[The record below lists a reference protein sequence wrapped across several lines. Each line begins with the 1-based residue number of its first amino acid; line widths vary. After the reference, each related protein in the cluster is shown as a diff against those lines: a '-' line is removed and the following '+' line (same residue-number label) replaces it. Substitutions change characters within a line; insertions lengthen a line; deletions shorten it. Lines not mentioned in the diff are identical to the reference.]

1 MSIPYLVVMV
11 TQIKGYWLRRI
22 PKKMATQQS
31 CPQKSAYI
39 HSKYNR
45 NLWPFESKALISDY
59 FYDPRVN
66 LSYSEVQDRVMVG

>member
-11 TQIKGYWLRRI
+11 TQIKVTDSGGYL
-22 PKKMATQQS
+22 KKWQPNS
-31 CPQKSAYI
+31 LVCL
-39 HSKYNR
+39 HSLQYNR
-45 NLWPFESKALISDY
+45 NLWPFESTALISDY

>member
-11 TQIKGYWLRRI
+11 TQIKGDWLRRI
-22 PKKMATQQS
+22 PKKNGNPTVL
-31 CPQKSAYI
+31 SAYI

-45 NLWPFESKALISDY
+45 NLWPFESTALISDY

>member
-11 TQIKGYWLRRI
+11 TQIKVTDSGGYL
-22 PKKMATQQS
+22 KKMATQQS

-39 HSKYNR
+39 QSKYNR
-45 NLWPFESKALISDY
+45 NLWPFESTALISDY